1 MSTLE
6 EITLRRPDDWHLHLR
21 DGEVLGDTVAASAAT
36 VGRALVM
43 PNLQPPIVNVEMA
56 LAYRD
61 RILKALERSAPSRA
75 ANNNSFKPLMALYLT
90 DHTSRETV
98 VAAARAQ
105 EVLAFKL
112 YPAGATTHS
121 EDGVTD
127 IGRCTEALEEME
139 KQGVVLCIHGEVTD
153 SAVDVFDREAVFI
166 DRVLIPLRKRFP
178 GLRIVL
184 EHLTTAQAVAY
195 VQEAEGDIAATI
207 TPQHLLLNRN
217 SLFQGGLR
225 PHAYC
230 LPVLKRERHRQ
241 ALVGAA
247 TSGNPR
253 FFMGTDSAPHSQAR
267 KEVDCGCAGCFTAP
281 YAIALYAKAFE
292 EANALERLDD
302 FCSSHGADF
311 YQLPRG
317 TETVR
322 LRREP
327 QVVADQW
334 PFGGQRVIPL
344 LAGTRLEWSLIASE
358 SARPFA

>member
-61 RILKALERSAPSRA
+61 RILKALERSAPPRV

>member
-61 RILKALERSAPSRA
+61 RILKALERSAPPRV

-139 KQGVVLCIHGEVTD
+139 KQ
-153 SAVDVFDREAVFI
+153 
-166 DRVLIPLRKRFP
+166 
-178 GLRIVL
+178 
-184 EHLTTAQAVAY
+184 
-195 VQEAEGDIAATI
+195 
-207 TPQHLLLNRN
+207 
-217 SLFQGGLR
+217 
-225 PHAYC
+225 
-230 LPVLKRERHRQ
+230 
-241 ALVGAA
+241 
-247 TSGNPR
+247 
-253 FFMGTDSAPHSQAR
+253 AR
-267 KEVDCGCAGCFTAP
+267 G
-281 YAIALYAKAFE
+281 
-292 EANALERLDD
+292 
-302 FCSSHGADF
+302 
-311 YQLPRG
+311 
-317 TETVR
+317 
-322 LRREP
+322 
-327 QVVADQW
+327 
-334 PFGGQRVIPL
+334 
-344 LAGTRLEWSLIASE
+344 
-358 SARPFA
+358 